1 MDRQSDTKALEDVLQ
16 KYEIEVSMNQS
27 NVEIKINPEQLIEV
41 ATALKSNL
49 SFELLMDVIAVDYLT
64 YGDVDWKTNNATSTG
79 YSRAVKPTIIPE
91 IDETFKGRF
100 AVFYQLLS
108 VSNNQRL
115 TLKVFT
121 SESNPPSVPSLVNI
135 WSSADWYEREAF
147 DLMGIHFDGHPD
159 LRRILTDY
167 GFIGHPFRK
176 DFPTNGNLEVVYD
189 EEKEE
194 VVYQPVSIS
203 TRPGVPR
210 VITVSYTH
218 LTLPTILLV

>member
-1 MDRQSDTKALEDVLQ
+1 MYRQSDTKALEDVLQ

-49 SFELLMDVIAVDYLT
+49 SFELLMDIIAVDYLT

-121 SESNPPSVPSLVNI
+121 SESNPPSVPSLINI
-135 WSSADWYEREAF
+135 WSSADWFEREAF

-210 VITVSYTH
+210 VIRDRND
-218 LTLPTILLV
+218 

>member
-1 MDRQSDTKALEDVLQ
+1 MDRQLDTKALEDVLQ

-27 NVEIKINPEQLIEV
+27 NHEIKINPEQLIEV

-49 SFELLMDVIAVDYLT
+49 SFELLVDLIAVDYLT

-79 YSRAVKPTIIPE
+79 YSRAVKPTIIHE

-135 WSSADWYEREAF
+135 WSSADWFEREAF

-210 VITVSYTH
+210 VIRDRND
-218 LTLPTILLV
+218 

>member
-1 MDRQSDTKALEDVLQ
+1 MDRQLDTKALEDVLQ

-91 IDETFKGRF
+91 IDETFRGRF

-135 WSSADWYEREAF
+135 WSSADWFEREAF

-210 VITVSYTH
+210 VIRDRND
-218 LTLPTILLV
+218 

>member
-1 MDRQSDTKALEDVLQ
+1 MDRQLDTKALEDVLQ

-49 SFELLMDVIAVDYLT
+49 SFELLVDLIAVDYLT

-135 WSSADWYEREAF
+135 WSSADWFEREAF

-167 GFIGHPFRK
+167 CFIGHPFRK

-210 VITVSYTH
+210 VIRDRND
-218 LTLPTILLV
+218 

>member
-1 MDRQSDTKALEDVLQ
+1 MYRQSDTKALEDLLH

-41 ATALKSNL
+41 ATALKSDL

-135 WSSADWYEREAF
+135 WSSADWFEREAF

-210 VITVSYTH
+210 VIRDRND
-218 LTLPTILLV
+218 

>member
-1 MDRQSDTKALEDVLQ
+1 MDRQLDTKALEDVLQ

-27 NVEIKINPEQLIEV
+27 NHEIKISPDQLIEV
-41 ATALKSNL
+41 ATALKSDL

-135 WSSADWYEREAF
+135 WSSADWFEREAF

-210 VITVSYTH
+210 VIRDRND
-218 LTLPTILLV
+218 

>member
-1 MDRQSDTKALEDVLQ
+1 MDRQSDTKALEDVLL

-41 ATALKSNL
+41 ATALKSDL

-135 WSSADWYEREAF
+135 WSSADWFEREAF

-210 VITVSYTH
+210 VIRDRND
-218 LTLPTILLV
+218 

>member
-1 MDRQSDTKALEDVLQ
+1 MGRELDTKTLEDVLQ
-16 KYEIEVSMNQS
+16 EYEIEVSMNQS
-27 NVEIKINPEQLIEV
+27 NLEIKANHEQLIKV
-41 ATALKSNL
+41 ATTLKSNL

-91 IDETFKGRF
+91 INETFKDRF

-121 SESNPPSVPSLVNI
+121 SESNPPSVPSLVDV
-135 WSSADWYEREAF
+135 WSSADWFEREAF

-210 VITVSYTH
+210 VIRNRND
-218 LTLPTILLV
+218 

>member
-121 SESNPPSVPSLVNI
+121 SESNPPSVPSLVDI
-135 WSSADWYEREAF
+135 WSSADWFEREAF

-210 VITVSYTH
+210 VIRDRND
-218 LTLPTILLV
+218 

>member
-1 MDRQSDTKALEDVLQ
+1 MDRQLDTKALEDVLQ

-27 NVEIKINPEQLIEV
+27 NLEIKINPEQLIEV
-41 ATALKSNL
+41 ATALKSDL

-135 WSSADWYEREAF
+135 WSSADWFEREAF

-210 VITVSYTH
+210 VIRDRND
-218 LTLPTILLV
+218 

>member
-1 MDRQSDTKALEDVLQ
+1 MDRQLDTKALEDVLQ
-16 KYEIEVSMNQS
+16 KYEIEVSMNRS

-121 SESNPPSVPSLVNI
+121 SESNPPSVPSLVDI
-135 WSSADWYEREAF
+135 WSSADWFEREAF

-176 DFPTNGNLEVVYD
+176 DFPTNGNLEAVYD

-210 VITVSYTH
+210 VIRDRND
-218 LTLPTILLV
+218 

>member
-16 KYEIEVSMNQS
+16 KYEVEVSMNQS
-27 NVEIKINPEQLIEV
+27 NIEIKTNPDQLIEV
-41 ATALKSNL
+41 ASALKSDL

-135 WSSADWYEREAF
+135 WSSADWFEREAF

-210 VITVSYTH
+210 VIRDRND
-218 LTLPTILLV
+218 

>member
-1 MDRQSDTKALEDVLQ
+1 MDRQSDTKALEAVLQ

-135 WSSADWYEREAF
+135 WSSADWFEREAF

-210 VITVSYTH
+210 VIRDRND
-218 LTLPTILLV
+218 

>member
-1 MDRQSDTKALEDVLQ
+1 MYRQSDTKALEDVLQ

-49 SFELLMDVIAVDYLT
+49 SFELLVDVIAVDYLT

-135 WSSADWYEREAF
+135 WSSADWFEREAF

-210 VITVSYTH
+210 VIRDRND
-218 LTLPTILLV
+218 

>member
-1 MDRQSDTKALEDVLQ
+1 MDKQSDTKALEDVLQ

-27 NVEIKINPEQLIEV
+27 NLEIKINPEQLIEV
-41 ATALKSNL
+41 ATALKSDL

-135 WSSADWYEREAF
+135 WSSADWFEREAF

-210 VITVSYTH
+210 VIRDRND
-218 LTLPTILLV
+218 

>member
-1 MDRQSDTKALEDVLQ
+1 MDRQLDTKALEDVLQ

-135 WSSADWYEREAF
+135 WSSADWFEREAF

-210 VITVSYTH
+210 VIRDRND
-218 LTLPTILLV
+218 

>member
-1 MDRQSDTKALEDVLQ
+1 MDRQSDTKALEELLQ
-16 KYEIEVSMNQS
+16 QYGIEVSINQS
-27 NVEIKINPEQLIEV
+27 NAEIKVSHEWLIEV
-41 ATALKSNL
+41 STLLKNNL
-49 SFELLMDVIAVDYLT
+49 SFEILMDVIAVDYLT

-79 YSRAVKPTIIPE
+79 YSRAVKPTIIPD
-91 IDETFKGRF
+91 IDETFKDRF

-115 TLKVFT
+115 TMKVFT
-121 SESNPPSVPSLVNI
+121 TESNPPSVPSLVDI
-135 WSSADWYEREAF
+135 WSSADWFEREAF

-210 VITVSYTH
+210 VIRDRND
-218 LTLPTILLV
+218 

>member
-1 MDRQSDTKALEDVLQ
+1 MDRQSDTKAIEELLQ
-16 KYEIEVSMNQS
+16 QYDIEVSINQS
-27 NVEIKINPEQLIEV
+27 NAEIKVSHERLIEV
-41 ATALKSNL
+41 STLLKNNL
-49 SFELLMDVIAVDYLT
+49 SFEILMDVIAVDYLT

-91 IDETFKGRF
+91 IDETFSDRF

-108 VSNNQRL
+108 VSTNQRL
-115 TLKVFT
+115 TMKVFT
-121 SESNPPSVPSLVNI
+121 TESNPPSVPSLVDI
-135 WSSADWYEREAF
+135 WSSADWFEREAF

-210 VITVSYTH
+210 VIRDRND
-218 LTLPTILLV
+218 

>member
-1 MDRQSDTKALEDVLQ
+1 MDRQSDTKALEDVLL

-135 WSSADWYEREAF
+135 WSSADWFEREAF

-210 VITVSYTH
+210 VIRDRND
-218 LTLPTILLV
+218 

>member
-16 KYEIEVSMNQS
+16 KYEIEISMNQS

-41 ATALKSNL
+41 ATSLKSNL
-49 SFELLMDVIAVDYLT
+49 SFELLMDIIAVDYLT

-135 WSSADWYEREAF
+135 WSSADWFEREAF

-210 VITVSYTH
+210 VIRDRND
-218 LTLPTILLV
+218 

>member
-1 MDRQSDTKALEDVLQ
+1 MDRQLDTKGLEDVLQ

-27 NVEIKINPEQLIEV
+27 NHEIKINPEQLIEV
-41 ATALKSNL
+41 ATALKSDL

-108 VSNNQRL
+108 ISNNQRL

-135 WSSADWYEREAF
+135 WSSADWFEREAF

-210 VITVSYTH
+210 VIRDRND
-218 LTLPTILLV
+218 

>member
-1 MDRQSDTKALEDVLQ
+1 MDRQFDTKALEDVLQ

-49 SFELLMDVIAVDYLT
+49 SFELLMDIIAVDYLT

-121 SESNPPSVPSLVNI
+121 SESNPPSVPSLINI
-135 WSSADWYEREAF
+135 WSSADWFEREAF

-210 VITVSYTH
+210 VIRDRND
-218 LTLPTILLV
+218 

>member
-1 MDRQSDTKALEDVLQ
+1 MDRQFDTKALEDVLQ

-135 WSSADWYEREAF
+135 WSSADWFEREAF

-210 VITVSYTH
+210 VIRDRND
-218 LTLPTILLV
+218 

>member
-135 WSSADWYEREAF
+135 WSSADWFEREAF

-210 VITVSYTH
+210 VIRNRND
-218 LTLPTILLV
+218 

>member
-1 MDRQSDTKALEDVLQ
+1 MDRQLDTKGLEDVLQ

-27 NVEIKINPEQLIEV
+27 NHEIKINPEQLIEV
-41 ATALKSNL
+41 ATALKSDL

-135 WSSADWYEREAF
+135 WSSADWFEREAF

-210 VITVSYTH
+210 VIRDRND
-218 LTLPTILLV
+218 

>member
-1 MDRQSDTKALEDVLQ
+1 MDRKLDTKALEDVLQ

-135 WSSADWYEREAF
+135 WSSADWFEREAF

-210 VITVSYTH
+210 VIRDRND
-218 LTLPTILLV
+218 

>member
-1 MDRQSDTKALEDVLQ
+1 MDRQLDTKGLEDVLQ

-27 NVEIKINPEQLIEV
+27 NHEIKINPEQLIEV
-41 ATALKSNL
+41 ATALKSDL

-135 WSSADWYEREAF
+135 WSSADWFEREAF

-189 EEKEE
+189 EEREE

-210 VITVSYTH
+210 VIRDRND
-218 LTLPTILLV
+218 

>member
-27 NVEIKINPEQLIEV
+27 NHEIKINPDQLIEV
-41 ATALKSNL
+41 ATALKSDL

-135 WSSADWYEREAF
+135 WSSADWFEREAF

-210 VITVSYTH
+210 VIRDRND
-218 LTLPTILLV
+218 

>member
-1 MDRQSDTKALEDVLQ
+1 MDRELDTKALEDVLQ

-49 SFELLMDVIAVDYLT
+49 SFELLVDVIAVDYLT

-121 SESNPPSVPSLVNI
+121 SESNPPSVPSLINI
-135 WSSADWYEREAF
+135 WSSADWFEREAF

-210 VITVSYTH
+210 VIRDRND
-218 LTLPTILLV
+218 

>member
-135 WSSADWYEREAF
+135 WSSADWFEREAF

-210 VITVSYTH
+210 VIRDRND
-218 LTLPTILLV
+218 